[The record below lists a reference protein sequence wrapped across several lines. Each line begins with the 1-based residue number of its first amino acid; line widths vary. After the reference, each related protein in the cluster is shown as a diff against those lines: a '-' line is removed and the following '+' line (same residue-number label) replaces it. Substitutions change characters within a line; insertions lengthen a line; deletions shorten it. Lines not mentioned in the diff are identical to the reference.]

1 MERSESYGSA
11 SRGTRIFV
19 DDILEQIAR
28 GERIMEGIQFV
39 IDDNGNKKA
48 VLIDLEK
55 WGDLWEDFYD
65 VLVSEL
71 RRDEPRVAWG
81 ELKAEM
87 MEEGKS
93 IKDV

>member
-1 MERSESYGSA
+1 
-11 SRGTRIFV
+11 V
-19 DDILEQIAR
+19 
-28 GERIMEGIQFV
+28 EGIQFV
-39 IDDNGNKKA
+39 VDDDGKKKA

-65 VLVSEL
+65 VLISEL
-71 RRDEPRVAWG
+71 RRDEPRIAWD

-87 MEEGKS
+87 MEEEKS